1 MTTKFTGLRALGKAM
16 RLKSPIDTQIPIEM
30 QMALLRLAVRDKAE
44 PHSRTPRL
52 LAEQEMTEQPV
63 KMETSPKKRVSLV
76 ERLAEIHPPS
86 PPPQPE
92 LPVPHRTSA

>member
-30 QMALLRLAVRDKAE
+30 QMALLRLAVGDKAE

-52 LAEQEMTEQPV
+52 LAEQEMTEQPG
-63 KMETSPKKRVSLV
+63 EDGNHPQ
-76 ERLAEIHPPS
+76 EARLS
-86 PPPQPE
+86 G
-92 LPVPHRTSA
+92 